1 MLSLLSSTLE
11 ALIFLFIAAFVIGF
25 LSYDF
30 ANKSSEKDKA

>member
-30 ANKSSEKDKA
+30 AGKSSEQDKG